1 MIALGVGFSS
11 RCEARDLV
19 ELATG
24 VWQALPA
31 DTRADGGRIATLA
44 RKRDSGLLEEVAHR
58 LGLEPIYLEAS
69 ELAPFQPGLTPSA
82 AAEAAVGLA
91 SVAEAAALAAAGPDA
106 TLLTGRTTS
115 GGATCAAARGGHD
128 TASNHREEP

>member
-31 DTRADGGRIATLA
+31 DARRDGGRIATLA
-44 RKRDSGLLEEVAHR
+44 HKRDSGLLEAAAR
-58 LGLEPIYLEAS
+58 QMGLEPVYLEPPD
-69 ELAPFQPGLTPSA
+69 LAPFQPGRTPSA

-128 TASNHREEP
+128 TAFNHREEP